1 MMQRYSDGSK
11 KIERK
16 TIEKNRRTHMKK
28 LCVKLNSL
36 IPSLF
41 SQPFKLIT
49 QDSQF
54 DHSIAY
60 IEQLRKRIEVLKDKR
75 DEALRS
81 ANDDTESN
89 RCCNVK
95 DNQSIVSCDSVSPSS
110 TVEVQELDG
119 GLKVILISSSRRKIL
134 FSKIYSIVEDGG
146 AEVVKGGYTTVGDKV
161 IYTLHAKARV
171 TRIGI
176 EVTSVHQKLLELMN
190 RSS

>member
-1 MMQRYSDGSK
+1 MQRCNDGSK
-11 KIERK
+11 KIKRK

-28 LCVKLNSL
+28 LCFKLNSL

-49 QDSQF
+49 QESQF

-75 DEALRS
+75 DEALRTV
-81 ANDDTESN
+81 NDDIESN

-95 DNQSIVSCDSVSPSS
+95 DNRSVVSCEGVSPSS

-119 GLKVILISSSRRKIL
+119 GLKVTLISSSRRKVL
-134 FSKIYSIVEDGG
+134 FSKIISIVEDGG